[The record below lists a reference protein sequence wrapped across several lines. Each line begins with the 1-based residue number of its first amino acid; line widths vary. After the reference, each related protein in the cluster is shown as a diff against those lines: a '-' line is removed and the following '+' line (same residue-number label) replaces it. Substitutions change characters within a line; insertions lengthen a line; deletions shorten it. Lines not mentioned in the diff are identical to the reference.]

1 MPTNETLEA
10 TYNVSYIE
18 EVLMKPLHS
27 GKRNFREATE
37 IAVRGL
43 KQYPIVQVYD
53 DNKLTIGT
61 DRDAVTLLSQPSHP
75 RYQEHLKI
83 KEEVEKAWIERHNQ
97 YR

>member
-1 MPTNETLEA
+1 MATDETLKA
-10 TYNVSYIE
+10 AYNVNYV

-27 GKRNFREATE
+27 GKRNYREATE
-37 IAVRGL
+37 IAIRGL
-43 KQYPIVQVYD
+43 KEYPIIQVYD

-83 KEEVEKAWIERHNQ
+83 KEEVEKAWTELRNQ